1 MVNLCTLAKEISGTI
16 EYLYPKTVASIVEYD
31 STQTVEEKIQAIDQA
46 IASISANTAGTF
58 YTKSEVDDLIYTKIS
73 LSAAINIGTSASGS
87 ASTCYAEK
95 GSSVSVTVKWTCSR
109 SIGSAIPN
117 TVTIDGVSQTIN
129 SNTGTATFNNV
140 SANKTY
146 AVVATDQKNTVSA
159 NCSVSFVN
167 RVFYGVAA
175 VATFNN
181 TFFNSLDSAVKN
193 SRATTFSGN
202 ASTGQYF
209 WFCIPATGYGTP
221 KFTWNGSSSGGFILA
236 GTGTYTNGSE
246 STTYNVY
253 RSTNPAL
260 GSNSIA
266 VS

>member
-46 IASISANTAGTF
+46 IATISANTSGTY

-87 ASTCYAEK
+87 AGTCYAEK

-109 SIGSAIPN
+109 SIGSAIPT

-146 AVVATDQKNTVSA
+146 AVVATDQKSTVSA

-167 RVFYGVAA
+167 RVFYGVATE
-175 VATFNN
+175 ATFNN
-181 TFFNSLDSAVKN
+181 TFFNSLDSAVKS
-193 SRATTFSGN
+193 SRGTTFSGN

-209 WFCIPATGYGTP
+209 WFCIPATYGTP